1 MIARCVTVVQAD
13 QELVDCCRR
22 RPGGRFPVSP
32 LATWMN
38 ADEKRN
44 IRTRIVVTASYI
56 AIRIQLTHSFNGL
69 AELLHRFE
77 DVLPAAVALLLQNA
91 IVEQV
96 S

>member
-1 MIARCVTVVQAD
+1 
-13 QELVDCCRR
+13 
-22 RPGGRFPVSP
+22 
-32 LATWMN
+32 MN